1 MENEITKT
9 ENKENSLFLNIKNLI
24 DSAKEHVAREV
35 NSTMTALYWEIGTSI
50 NRDFLENKRA
60 DYGSQTIKELAKQL
74 QKEYGASS
82 FSEKNLRRMMQFA
95 SVFPERQIV
104 ASVIRQFSWTHIVAF
119 IPIQDELKRSFYM
132 EMCRLEHWSVN

>member
-1 MENEITKT
+1 MENKITKT

-60 DYGSQTIKELAKQL
+60 EYGSHTIKELAK
-74 QKEYGASS
+74 
-82 FSEKNLRRMMQFA
+82 
-95 SVFPERQIV
+95 
-104 ASVIRQFSWTHIVAF
+104 
-119 IPIQDELKRSFYM
+119 
-132 EMCRLEHWSVN
+132 